1 MARNVA
7 KLNLDEGGLETLQG
21 GSRHLF
27 LDSRQTAGSVYL
39 VEGRMEPGD
48 AVPPHVHTHEDEI
61 FHVLEG
67 EVELMSDGEW
77 QPGRAGDI
85 IFLPRGIPHAIRV
98 PEGGGPARVL
108 NYVFP
113 GGNFE
118 AMFRAFEARGV
129 GDNLS
134 ARAEV
139 AAEFGVTFL

>member
-1 MARNVA
+1 MSRKVT
-7 KLNLDEGGLETLQG
+7 KLNLDDGGLETLQG

-27 LDSRQTAGSVYL
+27 LDGRHTAGSVFL

-48 AVPPHVHTHEDEI
+48 GVPPHVHTHEDEI

-67 EVELMSDGEW
+67 EVELMADGAW
-77 QPGRAGDI
+77 QPGRVGDI

-98 PEGGGPARVL
+98 PEDGGAARVL

-118 AMFRAFEARGV
+118 AMFRAFEEREV
-129 GDNLS
+129 GGDGDQ
-134 ARAEV
+134 RAKV
-139 AAEFGVTFL
+139 AKEFGVTFL

>member
-7 KLNLDEGGLETLQG
+7 KLNLDGGGLESLQG

-27 LDSRQTAGSVYL
+27 LDSRQTDGSVYL

-48 AVPPHVHTHEDEI
+48 SVSPHVHTHEDEI

-85 IFLPRGIPHAIRV
+85 IFLPRGIAHAIRV
-98 PEGGGPARVL
+98 PDDSGPARVL

-113 GGNFE
+113 GDNFE
-118 AMFRAFEARGV
+118 AMFQAFETRGV
-129 GDNLS
+129 GEDAS
-134 ARAEV
+134 GRMAV
-139 AAEFGVTFL
+139 AQEFGVRFL

>member
-1 MARNVA
+1 MSRKVT
-7 KLNLDEGGLETLQG
+7 KLNLDDGGLETLQG

-27 LDSRQTAGSVYL
+27 LDGRHTAGSVFL

-48 AVPPHVHTHEDEI
+48 AVPPHIHTHEDEI

-98 PEGGGPARVL
+98 PEGGGAARVL

-113 GGNFE
+113 GENFE
-118 AMFRAFEARGV
+118 GMFRAFEARGV
-129 GDNLS
+129 GGD
-134 ARAEV
+134 ARARSAV

>member
-1 MARNVA
+1 MARSVA
-7 KLNLDEGGLETLQG
+7 QLNLDDGGLEALQG

-39 VEGRMEPGD
+39 VEGLMEPGA

-67 EVELMSDGEW
+67 EVELLSDGKW
-77 QPGRAGDI
+77 QSGQAGDI

-98 PEGGGPARVL
+98 PEGGGAARVL

-118 AMFRAFEARGV
+118 AMFRAFEERGV
-129 GDNLS
+129 GGDGDQ
-134 ARAEV
+134 RAKV
-139 AAEFGVTFL
+139 AKEFGVTFL

>member
-1 MARNVA
+1 
-7 KLNLDEGGLETLQG
+7 
-21 GSRHLF
+21 
-27 LDSRQTAGSVYL
+27 
-39 VEGRMEPGD
+39 MEPGD

-67 EVELMSDGEW
+67 VVELMSDGKW

-98 PEGGGPARVL
+98 PEGGGAARVL

-118 AMFRAFEARGV
+118 AMFWAFEARGV
-129 GDNLS
+129 GGD
-134 ARAEV
+134 AGGRAAV
-139 AAEFGVTFL
+139 ALEFGVSFL